1 MPVHTDQRFTA
12 RRPCPI
18 CGGHNLSPR
27 GKGVRC
33 YGFRSTDGKTA
44 HCTKAEKAGDLT
56 FNASSRTYPH
66 RLVGSCRCGVR
77 HDPPLVI
84 KRGRSIVDVVTN
96 DNGQPVIRDLS
107 KLAFKGKLDRVA
119 VFLKMVDGH
128 TTPAR
133 PPGDV
138 VADMMGA
145 KIIPLPLL
153 RGIIQAPIYSRQ
165 GALST
170 EEGYQPETEFYFRP
184 EKRLLFS
191 SVPQDPKPANHVRPH
206 SQIRTAAATAGL
218 VRGGGPSLR
227 LGRHPEGAVEVNLVY
242 RPYRSTGS
250 AGATH
255 RRRRGTD
262 GLGHPGT
269 TDKTS
274 DENPDPQSR

>member
-1 MPVHTDQRFTA
+1 MTVDR
-12 RRPCPI
+12 RRPEI
-18 CGGHNLSPR
+18 VVTSRRLR
-27 GKGVRC
+27 EIADDAWTVL
-33 YGFRSTDGKTA
+33 DGA
-44 HCTKAEKAGDLT
+44 
-56 FNASSRTYPH
+56 N
-66 RLVGSCRCGVR
+66 
-77 HDPPLVI
+77 DPPLVI

-184 EKRLLFS
+184 EKRLLFP

-206 SQIRTAAATAGL
+206 SQIKKR
-218 VRGGGPSLR
+218 RGNGGCGKR
-227 LGRHPEGAVEVNLVY
+227 W
-242 RPYRSTGS
+242 RPIFAPGQ
-250 AGATH
+250 AP
-255 RRRRGTD
+255 RRRSGGEPCLQT
-262 GLGHPGT
+262 L
-269 TDKTS
+269 S
-274 DENPDPQSR
+274 